1 MLLSSFSEQTITGEP
16 LLFSWAKRCYFVID
30 MPYSQIISL
39 MIAMVL
45 VAGAPSGPEPILS
58 HGTIVLLWLAKTLGW
73 TAIVVWILNRSYVG
87 KAPSVVLDRLQWA
100 SLIPLIIDF
109 YLLDIKTCLVF
120 LPGVSYIP
128 TLIEIAGIGLYILY
142 FIFIWALYRWVLYR
156 KGLSES
162 PLREDLK
169 FRARLILPFLVLYLI
184 LALSGDL
191 LGAIPFNEFQE
202 ILKKPFGELISS
214 ALYLILILVF
224 MPPIVRMMWGCVPFP
239 KGPLR
244 SLIENFLKRTN
255 VSCKEILIWPLNRG
269 RSCTA
274 AVLGLVPGFRYIL
287 FTPCLV
293 KHLLP
298 QEIEAV
304 LSHEVAH
311 LRHRHLLWYIFFLG
325 TFTVIVYRLFNPIGT
340 GLLSSHLFLEIL
352 TKLQYWPKA
361 FVSLMAIFPL
371 VMLLFLYFRFLM
383 GYFMRNFERQADL
396 SVFETQGHPWN
407 LINALEKVAVL
418 AGDIRNQPN
427 WHHFS
432 IAERVLFLDKVARRP
447 MVKDEHEKKLLLN
460 KGLFIGIAS
469 LLIIMP
475 SLMPIESWEDSANN
489 NLTRLYIEQ
498 LASSG
503 EQRSELYVIMGQI
516 FAQKKEYAKSLK
528 SYKQALDLEPE
539 NPDILNNIAWIY
551 ATADDPE
558 FQKPKEALLFASKAA
573 NLKPAGYILDT
584 LAESFFVN
592 GYVKKAIATEEKALK
607 KDPSNADYY
616 RTQLQRFKRAGG
628 PSHGIHFDKK

>member
-1 MLLSSFSEQTITGEP
+1 M
-16 LLFSWAKRCYFVID
+16 AV
-30 MPYSQIISL
+30 
-39 MIAMVL
+39 VL
-45 VAGAPSGPEPILS
+45 VAGAPSGPEPALS
-58 HGTIVLLWLAKTLGW
+58 HGTLLLLWLVKTLGW
-73 TAIVVWILNRSYVG
+73 TALVVWILNRSYAT
-87 KAPSVVLDRLQWA
+87 KAPSPVLDRLQWA

-109 YLLDIKTCLVF
+109 YLLDIKTYLVF
-120 LPGVSYIP
+120 LPGVSFFP
-128 TLIEIAGIGLYILY
+128 TLIEIVGISLYILY
-142 FIFIWALYRWVLYR
+142 FILLLTSYWWVLYR

-162 PLREDLK
+162 PLRENLE
-169 FRARLILPFLVLYLI
+169 FRIRLILPFLVLYLT
-184 LALSGDL
+184 LAVLGDL
-191 LGAIPFNEFQE
+191 LGAIPSNEFQE
-202 ILKKPFGELISS
+202 LLKKPIGELASS
-214 ALYLILILVF
+214 VFCLILILVF
-224 MPPIVRMMWGCVPFP
+224 MPPMVRMMWGCVPFP
-239 KGPLR
+239 KGQLR
-244 SLIENFLKRTN
+244 SLIEDFLKRTN
-255 VSCKEILIWPLNRG
+255 VSCKEILIWPMSGG

-325 TFTVIVYRLFNPIGT
+325 TFAIIIYRLFDPIGT
-340 GLLSSHLFLEIL
+340 WLISRHLFLEIL
-352 TKLQYWPKA
+352 TQLQHWPRA
-361 FVSLMAIFPL
+361 LISFLAILPMGILL
-371 VMLLFLYFRFLM
+371 VLYFRFLM

-407 LINALEKVAVL
+407 LINALEKVAIL

-432 IAERVLFLDKVARRP
+432 IAERVNFLDEVARRP
-447 MVKDEHEKKLLLN
+447 IVRDKYEKKLLLN

-475 SLMPIESWEDSANN
+475 SLMPTQSWEDSANN
-489 NLTRLYIEQ
+489 NLTQLYIEQ
-498 LASSG
+498 LTSSG
-503 EQRSELYVIMGQI
+503 EQRPELYVIVGQI
-516 FAQKKEYAKSLK
+516 FAQKKEYAKAVK
-528 SYKQALDLEPE
+528 AYKQALDLAPE

-558 FQKPKEALLFASKAA
+558 FQKPKEALMFASMAA

-584 LAESFFVN
+584 LAESFFIN
-592 GYVKKAIATEEKALK
+592 GYVEKAIATEEEALK
-607 KDPSNADYY
+607 KDPSKTDYY
-616 RTQLQRFKRAGG
+616 RAQLHRFKKAGG
-628 PSHGIHFDKK
+628 LSHGIHFDKKQGKNRTN

>member
-1 MLLSSFSEQTITGEP
+1 MM
-16 LLFSWAKRCYFVID
+16 AV
-30 MPYSQIISL
+30 
-39 MIAMVL
+39 VL
-45 VAGAPSGPEPILS
+45 VAGAPSGPEPALS
-58 HGTIVLLWLAKTLGW
+58 HGTLLLLWLVKTLGW
-73 TAIVVWILNRSYVG
+73 TALVVWILNRSYAT
-87 KAPSVVLDRLQWA
+87 KAPSPVLDRLQWA

-109 YLLDIKTCLVF
+109 YLLDIKTYLVF
-120 LPGVSYIP
+120 LPGVSFFP
-128 TLIEIAGIGLYILY
+128 TLIEIVGISLYILY
-142 FIFIWALYRWVLYR
+142 FILLLTSYWWVLYR

-162 PLREDLK
+162 PLRENLE
-169 FRARLILPFLVLYLI
+169 FRIRLILPFLVLYLT
-184 LALSGDL
+184 LAVLGDL
-191 LGAIPFNEFQE
+191 LGAIPSNEFQE
-202 ILKKPFGELISS
+202 LLKKPIGELASS
-214 ALYLILILVF
+214 VFCLILILVF
-224 MPPIVRMMWGCVPFP
+224 MPPMVRMMWGCVPFP
-239 KGPLR
+239 KGQLR
-244 SLIENFLKRTN
+244 SLIEDFLKRTN
-255 VSCKEILIWPLNRG
+255 VSCKEILIWPMSGG

-325 TFTVIVYRLFNPIGT
+325 TFAIIIYRLFDPIGT
-340 GLLSSHLFLEIL
+340 WLISRHLFLEIL
-352 TKLQYWPKA
+352 TQLQHWPRA
-361 FVSLMAIFPL
+361 LISFLAILPMGILL
-371 VMLLFLYFRFLM
+371 VLYFRFLM

-407 LINALEKVAVL
+407 LINALEKVAIL

-432 IAERVLFLDKVARRP
+432 IAERVNFLDEVARRP
-447 MVKDEHEKKLLLN
+447 IVRDKYEKKLLLN

-475 SLMPIESWEDSANN
+475 SLMPTQSWEDSANN
-489 NLTRLYIEQ
+489 NLTQLYIEQ
-498 LASSG
+498 LTSSG
-503 EQRSELYVIMGQI
+503 EQRPELYVIVGQI
-516 FAQKKEYAKSLK
+516 FAQKKEYAKAVK
-528 SYKQALDLEPE
+528 AYKQALDLAPE

-558 FQKPKEALLFASKAA
+558 FQKPKEALMFASMAA

-584 LAESFFVN
+584 LAESFFIN
-592 GYVKKAIATEEKALK
+592 GYVEKAIATEEEALK
-607 KDPSNADYY
+607 KDPSKTDYY
-616 RTQLQRFKRAGG
+616 RAQLHRFKKAGG
-628 PSHGIHFDKK
+628 LSHGIHFDKKQGKNRTN

>member
-1 MLLSSFSEQTITGEP
+1 MAL
-16 LLFSWAKRCYFVID
+16 
-30 MPYSQIISL
+30 
-39 MIAMVL
+39 VL
-45 VAGAPSGPEPILS
+45 VAGAPSGPEPTLS
-58 HGTIVLLWLAKTLGW
+58 HGTILLLWLVKTLGW
-73 TAIVVWILNRSYVG
+73 TALVVWILNRSYAG
-87 KAPSVVLDRLQWA
+87 KAPSPVLDRLQWA

-109 YLLDIKTCLVF
+109 YLLDIKTYLVL
-120 LPGVSYIP
+120 LPGVSFFP
-128 TLIEIAGIGLYILY
+128 TLIEIVGISLYILY
-142 FIFIWALYRWVLYR
+142 FILLLTSYWWVLYR

-162 PLREDLK
+162 PLRKDLE
-169 FRARLILPFLVLYLI
+169 FRVRLILPFLVLYLI
-184 LALSGDL
+184 LAVLGDL
-191 LGAIPFNEFQE
+191 LGAIPSSEFQE
-202 ILKKPFGELISS
+202 LLKKPFGELASS
-214 ALYLILILVF
+214 VFCLILILVF
-224 MPPIVRMMWGCVPFP
+224 MPPMVRMMWGCVPFP

-244 SLIENFLKRTN
+244 NLIEDFLKRTN
-255 VSCKEILIWPLNRG
+255 VSCKEILIWPMSGG

-325 TFTVIVYRLFNPIGT
+325 TFAVIVYRLLDPIGT
-340 GLLSSHLFLEIL
+340 WLISRRLFLEIL
-352 TKLQYWPKA
+352 TQLQHWPSA
-361 FVSLMAIFPL
+361 LISFLAILPMGILL
-371 VMLLFLYFRFLM
+371 VLYFRFLM

-407 LINALEKVAVL
+407 LINALEKVAIL

-432 IAERVLFLDKVARRP
+432 IAERVNFLDEVALRP
-447 MVKDEHEKKLLLN
+447 TVRDEYEKKLLLN

-469 LLIIMP
+469 LLIIIP
-475 SLMPIESWEDSANN
+475 SLMPIQSWEDSANN
-489 NLTRLYIEQ
+489 NLTQLYIKQ
-498 LASSG
+498 LTSNG
-503 EQRSELYVIMGQI
+503 EQRPELYVIMGQI
-516 FAQKKEYAKSLK
+516 FAQKKEYAKAVK
-528 SYKQALDLEPE
+528 AYEQALDLAPE

-558 FQKPKEALLFASKAA
+558 FQKPKEALMFASMAA

-584 LAESFFVN
+584 LAESFFIN
-592 GYVKKAIATEEKALK
+592 GYVEKAIATEEEALK
-607 KDPSNADYY
+607 KDPSKTNYY
-616 RTQLQRFKRAGG
+616 RAQLQRFKKTRGKN
-628 PSHGIHFDKK
+628 HGIHFDKKQGKNRTN

>member
-1 MLLSSFSEQTITGEP
+1 
-16 LLFSWAKRCYFVID
+16 
-30 MPYSQIISL
+30 
-39 MIAMVL
+39 MIALVL
-45 VAGAPSGPEPILS
+45 VAGAPYGPEPTLS
-58 HGTIVLLWLAKTLGW
+58 PGTLLLLWLVKTLGW
-73 TAIVVWILNRSYVG
+73 TALLVWILNRSYAT
-87 KAPSVVLDRLQWA
+87 KAPSPVLERLQWA

-109 YLLDIKTCLVF
+109 YLLDIKTYLVF
-120 LPGVSYIP
+120 LPGVSFIP
-128 TLIEIAGIGLYILY
+128 TLIEIIGIGLYILY
-142 FIFIWALYRWVLYR
+142 FILLWTLYWWVLHR

-169 FRARLILPFLVLYLI
+169 FRARLILPFLVLYLT
-184 LALSGDL
+184 LAVLGDL

-202 ILKKPFGELISS
+202 LLKKPFGELISS
-214 ALYLILILVF
+214 IFYLILILVF

-239 KGPLR
+239 RGPLR

-269 RSCTA
+269 KSCTA

-293 KHLLP
+293 KHLFP

-325 TFTVIVYRLFNPIGT
+325 TFTVIVYRLFDPIET
-340 GLLSSHLFLEIL
+340 WLISRHLFLEIL
-352 TKLQYWPKA
+352 TQVQYWPKA
-361 FVSLMAIFPL
+361 LVSFLAILPVGILL
-371 VMLLFLYFRFLM
+371 VLYFRFLV

-407 LINALEKVAVL
+407 LINALEKVAIL

-432 IAERVLFLDKVARRP
+432 IAERVNFLDEVVLRP
-447 MVKDEHEKKLLLN
+447 VVRDEYEKKLLLN

-475 SLMPIESWEDSANN
+475 GLMPIQSWEDSANN
-489 NLTRLYIEQ
+489 NLTQLYIEQ
-498 LASSG
+498 LTSNG
-503 EQRSELYVIMGQI
+503 EQRPDLYIIMGQI
-516 FAQKKEYAKSLK
+516 FAQKKEYAKAIK
-528 SYKQALDLEPE
+528 AYKQALDLAPD
-539 NPDILNNIAWIY
+539 NPDILNNIAWTY

-558 FQKPKEALLFASKAA
+558 FQKPKEALMFASRAA
-573 NLKPAGYILDT
+573 KIKPTGYILDT

-592 GYVKKAIATEEKALK
+592 GYMEKAISTEEEAMK
-607 KDPSNADYY
+607 KDPSKTDYY
-616 RTQLQRFKRAGG
+616 RVQLQRFKKAGG
-628 PSHGIHFDKK
+628 LSHGIHFDKKQGKNRTN

>member
-1 MLLSSFSEQTITGEP
+1 
-16 LLFSWAKRCYFVID
+16 
-30 MPYSQIISL
+30 
-39 MIAMVL
+39 MIALVL
-45 VAGAPSGPEPILS
+45 VAGAPYGPEPTLS
-58 HGTIVLLWLAKTLGW
+58 PGTLLLLWLVKTLGW
-73 TAIVVWILNRSYVG
+73 TALLVWILNRSYAT
-87 KAPSVVLDRLQWA
+87 KAPSPVLERLQWA

-109 YLLDIKTCLVF
+109 YLLDIKTYLVF
-120 LPGVSYIP
+120 LPGVSFIP
-128 TLIEIAGIGLYILY
+128 TLIEIIGIGLYILY
-142 FIFIWALYRWVLYR
+142 FILLWTLYWWVLHR

-169 FRARLILPFLVLYLI
+169 FRARLILP
-184 LALSGDL
+184 S
-191 LGAIPFNEFQE
+191 NEFQE
-202 ILKKPFGELISS
+202 LLKKPFGELISS
-214 ALYLILILVF
+214 IFYLILILVF

-239 KGPLR
+239 RGPLR

-269 RSCTA
+269 KSCTA

-293 KHLLP
+293 KHLFP

-325 TFTVIVYRLFNPIGT
+325 TFTVIVYRLFDPIET
-340 GLLSSHLFLEIL
+340 WLISRHLFLEIL
-352 TKLQYWPKA
+352 TQVQYWPKA
-361 FVSLMAIFPL
+361 LVSFLAILPVGILL
-371 VMLLFLYFRFLM
+371 VLYFRFLV

-407 LINALEKVAVL
+407 LINALEKVAIL

-432 IAERVLFLDKVARRP
+432 IAERVNFLDEVVLRP
-447 MVKDEHEKKLLLN
+447 VVRDEYEKKLLLN

-475 SLMPIESWEDSANN
+475 GLMPIQSWEDSANN
-489 NLTRLYIEQ
+489 NLTQLYIEQ
-498 LASSG
+498 LTSNG
-503 EQRSELYVIMGQI
+503 EQRPDLYIIMGQI
-516 FAQKKEYAKSLK
+516 FAQKKEYAKAIK
-528 SYKQALDLEPE
+528 AYKHALNLAPD
-539 NPDILNNIAWIY
+539 NPDILNNIAWTY

-558 FQKPKEALLFASKAA
+558 FQKPKEALMFASRAA
-573 NLKPAGYILDT
+573 KIKPTGYILDT

-592 GYVKKAIATEEKALK
+592 GYMEKAISTEEEAMK
-607 KDPSNADYY
+607 KDPSKTDYY
-616 RTQLQRFKRAGG
+616 RVQLQRFKKAGG
-628 PSHGIHFDKK
+628 LSHGIHFDKKQGKNRTN